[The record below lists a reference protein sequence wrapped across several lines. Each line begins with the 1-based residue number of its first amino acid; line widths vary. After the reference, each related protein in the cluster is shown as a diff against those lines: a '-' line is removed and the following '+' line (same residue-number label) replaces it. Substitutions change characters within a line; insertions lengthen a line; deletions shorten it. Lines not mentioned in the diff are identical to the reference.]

1 MSPNNQRAH
10 KYSDKSGP
18 KRQPVFLGEA
28 NVGKMYDATAK
39 AIIVVDTKQVCNQA
53 HQAFPETNS
62 HLEAWKEITAALVLV
77 GRGCCVDL
85 LR

>member
-1 MSPNNQRAH
+1 MSPSNQRAH
-10 KYSDKSGP
+10 KYSHKSGP

-62 HLEAWKEITAALVLV
+62 HLEARYHSHHHVEVV
-77 GRGCCVDL
+77 P
-85 LR
+85 LRISTG